1 MEHEHDGENNSHVN
15 IEDEVVQ
22 HTKGKKE
29 STKFEHQC
37 LESNR
42 WSQYYLHK
50 TQYADH
56 IAPWKDLMCHQALNP
71 MGRH

>member
-1 MEHEHDGENNSHVN
+1 MEHEHDGKNNSHVN

-42 WSQYYLHK
+42 WSQYSFVDVHRKRMFNIL
-50 TQYADH
+50 
-56 IAPWKDLMCHQALNP
+56 
-71 MGRH
+71 